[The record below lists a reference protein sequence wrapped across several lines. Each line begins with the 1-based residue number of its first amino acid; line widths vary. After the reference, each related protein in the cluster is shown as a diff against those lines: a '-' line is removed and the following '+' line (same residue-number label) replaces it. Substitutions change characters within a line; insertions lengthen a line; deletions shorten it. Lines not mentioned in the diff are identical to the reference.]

1 MQDLHELESTLRV
14 VHRAPPRT
22 EPPTG
27 LFRSI
32 VAAPSRRMSDVFA
45 ALPQH
50 HGSKILVRRPGQRTY
65 AARLELDREEGH
77 GAWEF
82 YRLGPSLYVVAGDF
96 VYDRTRID
104 RAPGEDLLEFHLRLS
119 GTLNLGLPGEVPP
132 LVVAPDSLL
141 LLRQPDGV
149 DVVDRVEAG
158 VRDAFVSVFCSTAH
172 FASLAERYGLAVP
185 AALAFMAG
193 GGVADVQH
201 RLMPMNAGL
210 LHVAHSLLRSPYEGG
225 LRLMH
230 AEAKVTEL
238 LCEVLHLAAQA
249 PAPARVG
256 CHDDLR
262 RLDLARRII
271 MTQHSPPP
279 QIADIARR
287 VGMSETKLKRAFKA
301 RFGTTLFDM
310 SLDARMRHALELLR
324 CKHMAVGQVA
334 YAVGYSHQTS
344 FASAFKRHFGFLPRA
359 ARQESG

>member
-1 MQDLHELESTLRV
+1 MQDLHELETTTRV
-14 VHRAPPRT
+14 MHRAPAWT
-22 EPPTG
+22 EPHAG

-50 HGSKILVRRPGQRTY
+50 QASKMLARRPGQRTY
-65 AARLELDREEGH
+65 AARLELERHEGH

-96 VYDRTRID
+96 VYDRARVD

-119 GTLNLGLPGEVPP
+119 GTMRLGLPGDALP
-132 LVVAPDSLL
+132 LTVAPDSLL

-149 DVVDRVEAG
+149 DVVDSVEAG
-158 VRDAFVSVFCSTAH
+158 ARDAFVSVFCSAAH
-172 FASLAERYGLAVP
+172 FAALADRYGIAVP
-185 AALAFMAG
+185 DILSFMAG
-193 GGVADVQH
+193 SGITELRHQ
-201 RLMPMNAGL
+201 LLPMNAGL
-210 LHVAHSLLRSPYEGG
+210 LHIAHSLLRSPYEGG

-238 LCEVLHLAAQA
+238 LCEVLHRAAQA
-249 PAPARVG
+249 PAPTRVG
-256 CHDDLR
+256 CNDDLR
-262 RLDLARRII
+262 RLDIARRII

-279 QIADIARR
+279 QIAEIARR

>member
-1 MQDLHELESTLRV
+1 MQDLHELETTTRV
-14 VHRAPPRT
+14 MHRAPAWT
-22 EPPTG
+22 EPHAG

-50 HGSKILVRRPGQRTY
+50 QASKMLARRPGQRTY
-65 AARLELDREEGH
+65 AARLELERHEGH

-96 VYDRTRID
+96 VYDRARVD

-119 GTLNLGLPGEVPP
+119 GTMRLGLPGDALP
-132 LVVAPDSLL
+132 LTVAPDSLL

-149 DVVDRVEAG
+149 DVVDSVEAG
-158 VRDAFVSVFCSTAH
+158 ARDAFVSVFCSAAH
-172 FASLAERYGLAVP
+172 FAALADRYGIAVP
-185 AALAFMAG
+185 DILSFMAG
-193 GGVADVQH
+193 SGITELRH
-201 RLMPMNAGL
+201 RLLPMNAGL
-210 LHVAHSLLRSPYEGG
+210 LHIAHSLLRSPYEGG

-238 LCEVLHLAAQA
+238 LCEVLHRAAQA
-249 PAPARVG
+249 PAPARMG

>member
-1 MQDLHELESTLRV
+1 
-14 VHRAPPRT
+14 
-22 EPPTG
+22 
-27 LFRSI
+27 
-32 VAAPSRRMSDVFA
+32 
-45 ALPQH
+45 
-50 HGSKILVRRPGQRTY
+50 
-65 AARLELDREEGH
+65 
-77 GAWEF
+77 
-82 YRLGPSLYVVAGDF
+82 
-96 VYDRTRID
+96 
-104 RAPGEDLLEFHLRLS
+104 
-119 GTLNLGLPGEVPP
+119 
-132 LVVAPDSLL
+132 
-141 LLRQPDGV
+141 
-149 DVVDRVEAG
+149 
-158 VRDAFVSVFCSTAH
+158 
-172 FASLAERYGLAVP
+172 
-185 AALAFMAG
+185 MAG

-249 PAPARVG
+249 PAPARMG

-310 SLDARMRHALELLR
+310 SLEARMRHALELLR

-359 ARQESG
+359 VRQESG